1 MTGPFIREQARIAA
15 AALEA
20 GDFSTAGDAIAHAN
34 TKGLPY
40 IEDRGEVRRIVD
52 AALREA
58 ISRPA
63 LSGALSYDVTPADQL
78 AYAIT
83 HVEELL
89 NEAGAG
95 LDPDTDRTLTIVGLG
110 SGLAALLPMLRELA
124 PYLPATKTTTEGN

>member
-15 AALEA
+15 AALTA
-20 GDFSTAGDAIAHAN
+20 GDFSTAGDAIARAN
-34 TKGLPY
+34 TEGLPY

-63 LSGALSYDVTPADQL
+63 LSGALSYDITPADQL

-89 NEAGAG
+89 NDAGAG
-95 LDPDTDRTLTIVGLG
+95 LDPSIDRTLTIVGLG

-124 PYLPATKTTTEGN
+124 PYLPTTKTTTEGN